1 MWIWTACICLG
12 CVRVCASP
20 SPAVSQFAAIR
31 NKTKEWRHFAK
42 TLHAQQQ
49 ELFVSYL
56 KGLNVNR
63 LLLAIVFASAPP
75 IIIFQNERPLTSFL
89 HGTSGDQTFS
99 PRPIQK
105 RYTAVFTRVISH
117 GHVFRRKNESNFY
130 SGCPVWR
137 FWKWGLVFFFPA
149 SDKQSEH
156 ELKSPQ
162 VVSIISL

>member
-1 MWIWTACICLG
+1 MWIWTACIFLG

-31 NKTKEWRHFAK
+31 NKTNEWRHFAK

-75 IIIFQNERPLTSFL
+75 IIIFQNERPLTSL
-89 HGTSGDQTFS
+89 LTCHHGTSGDQTFS

-105 RYTAVFTRVISH
+105 RCSPGLFHTDM
-117 GHVFRRKNESNFY
+117 Y
-130 SGCPVWR
+130 SGEKMSPTFIQDVQFDVSGNEVWC
-137 FWKWGLVFFFPA
+137 FFFPA